1 MSNKL
6 LNKVKSQ
13 YNTTSKLLNKVNKLS
28 LDVVYGKGIS
38 DEAGATQSIRAQ
50 SNQNLANKL
59 TKNLSLFKT
68 LIALKQLNTYDLCNP
83 LNFSANKLFPL
94 DSVVGGK
101 LQQIAGV
108 IKEIQAALRG
118 FSIIPGTI
126 EVEAISENGQEIKT
140 GNIVLSLKRPS
151 DQPIANG
158 TTVFITQIDDSNI
171 GVQMTGTVESSLVP
185 LEVNQIP
192 EETYDAVINITSFSP
207 LEPPYAVNKNGI
219 VLKDEEGNPILRKF
233 TNFKLEIQK
242 TSTSDI
248 RQIAKETREIAELLR
263 SIGIGDFA
271 DDIADIQVVP
281 GLSKLAETARK
292 IVDIVNT
299 PVAAVSQAN
308 NAIPT
313 GQISNRQEAI
323 ADFLDGG
330 LTAQQVLD
338 RAKIFSDFA
347 RKLEPFSN
355 FDFSLDSIFKKQ
367 VEEINKI
374 LNGVIPFG
382 DLAKFIKA
390 VANGIRFIV
399 GIVSFIILL
408 LKVINTILKVLIT
421 ITKVLI
427 KVIKIVRRILKI
439 IGLLTGGAL
448 LKLGEKLRHIQ
459 DALQAVVD
467 ILSKVNRIIEALLRP
482 LLLIKKYLKEIV
494 IELTKLS
501 VKLESC
507 ENLKD
512 SDITKDI
519 LDATKL
525 AVITARNLDNTVT
538 ADDRDVNI
546 LSTLPSVSLAT
557 GVNFNESEAQVFREN
572 LPYYNNSKFIDNP
585 NGFLF
590 NLRENIIGFDQFGN
604 LVFYSPLVSLASGV
618 NFDESEAQ
626 QFRENLR
633 YYTFDKFRNN
643 EIVLALLNEADRLSA
658 ENIKNAKEV
667 DPNDVFGNFQE
678 RFMGYTIK
686 IQEER
691 PLQNPSNTQVKT
703 RRRGIA
709 LDGNEKL
716 VVSTELTFNENLTTI
731 VQEVKF
737 KIKRNIELGLL
748 SINTTDKLGVD
759 VSDSDALDMT
769 AGIGAPPLIV
779 NDIKAE
785 ANNRAA
791 SNIASKPDPE
801 ANIPFEAR
809 IGNEPFEPQEAPPNA
824 PSQTSDKSSPAKVSP
839 LDQLVD
845 QGFNDFI
852 QTNPSLKKIQDTI
865 DLIFRASPQQL
876 DQILNQPG
884 NQELDP
890 EEFAAN
896 LKESIL
902 DEIDPNPEK
911 IQEVKDK
918 TDQWYEGLKEKAKIE
933 YEEFIKTKKLKQP
946 KPEFQQFFQD
956 LEEQE
961 LPKWIKFLLRQ
972 RYTETEVESGL
983 EKNEIRDKFKILING
998 NDVKVTIRRAFKRKG
1013 GFSQ

>member
-13 YNTTSKLLNKVNKLS
+13 YNTTSKLLNKVNRLS
-28 LDVVYGKGIS
+28 LDIVYGKGIS

-59 TKNLSLFKT
+59 TKNLSLFKA
-68 LIALKQLNTYDLCNP
+68 LIALKQLNTYDICNP

-94 DSVVGGK
+94 DSIVGGK
-101 LQQIAGV
+101 LQQVAGV

-140 GNIVLSLKRPS
+140 GLMTLSLKRPS

-158 TTVFITQIDDSNI
+158 TTVFITQADDENI

-185 LEVNQIP
+185 LEVDQIP

-207 LEPPYAVNKNGI
+207 LEPPYAKNKNG
-219 VLKDEEGNPILRKF
+219 VTLKDEEGNPIPRKF
-233 TNFKLEIQK
+233 TNFKLEVQK
-242 TSTSDI
+242 VSTSDI

-263 SIGIGDFA
+263 SIGIADFA
-271 DDIADIQVVP
+271 DDIADIQAVP
-281 GLSKLAETARK
+281 GLSKLAETAK
-292 IVDIVNT
+292 NIVDIVNA
-299 PVAAVSQAN
+299 PIASVSQTG
-308 NAIPT
+308 IPT
-313 GQISNRQEAI
+313 GQIANRQEAI

-338 RAKIFSDFA
+338 RARIFSDFA
-347 RKLEPFSN
+347 RKLEPFAN

-367 VEEINKI
+367 VEEINNI

-382 DLAKFIKA
+382 DLAKFVKA
-390 VANGIRFIV
+390 VARGVRFIV

-408 LKVINTILKVLIT
+408 LKVINTILKVLIV
-421 ITKVLI
+421 IIKVLKKI
-427 KVIKIVRRILKI
+427 IKIVRRIIKI
-439 IGLLTGGAL
+439 LGLLTGGAL
-448 LKLGEKLRHIQ
+448 LKLGEKLRHIE
-459 DALQAVVD
+459 DALQQIIDV
-467 ILSKVNRIIEALLRP
+467 LSKINNIVEALLRP

-501 VKLESC
+501 VKLETC

-512 SDITKDI
+512 SDLTKDI

-525 AVITARNLDNTVT
+525 AAITARNLDNVVT

-737 KIKRNIELGLL
+737 KIKRNIELGLI

-791 SNIASKPDPE
+791 SNISSKPDPE

-809 IGNEPFEPQEAPPNA
+809 IGNEPFVEQELPPTSLPQTADKGSEAK
-824 PSQTSDKSSPAKVSP
+824 TSP

-852 QTNPSLKKIQDTI
+852 QTNPSLKKVQDTI
-865 DLIFRASPQQL
+865 DLVFRATPQQL
-876 DQILNQPG
+876 NQILNQPG
-884 NQELDP
+884 NEELDP
-890 EEFAAN
+890 EQFATS
-896 LKESIL
+896 LKQSIL
-902 DEIDPNPEK
+902 DEVDPNPEK

-946 KPEFQQFFQD
+946 KPQFEQFFQD
-956 LEEQE
+956 IEEQE

>member
-13 YNTTSKLLNKVNKLS
+13 YNTTSKLLNKVNRLS
-28 LDVVYGKGIS
+28 LDIVYGKGIS

-68 LIALKQLNTYDLCNP
+68 LVALKQLNTYDICNP

-94 DSVVGGK
+94 DSIVGGK
-101 LQQIAGV
+101 LQQVAGV

-140 GNIVLSLKRPS
+140 GLITLSLKRPS

-158 TTVFITQIDDSNI
+158 TTVFITQADDENI
-171 GVQMTGTVESSLVP
+171 GVQMAGTVESSLVP
-185 LEVNQIP
+185 LEVDEIP
-192 EETYDAVINITSFSP
+192 EETYDAIINITSFSP
-207 LEPPYAVNKNGI
+207 LEPPYAKNKNG
-219 VLKDEEGNPILRKF
+219 VTLKDEDGNPIPRKF
-233 TNFKLEIQK
+233 TNFKLEVQK
-242 TSTSDI
+242 VSTSDI
-248 RQIAKETREIAELLR
+248 RQIAKETREIAELFR
-263 SIGIGDFA
+263 SIGIADFA
-271 DDIADIQVVP
+271 DDIADIQAVP
-281 GLSKLAETARK
+281 GLSKLAETAK
-292 IVDIVNT
+292 NIVDIVNA
-299 PVAAVSQAN
+299 PIAAVSQTG
-308 NAIPT
+308 IPT
-313 GQISNRQEAI
+313 GQIANRQEAI

-338 RAKIFSDFA
+338 RARIFSDFA
-347 RKLEPFSN
+347 RKLEPFAR

-374 LNGVIPFG
+374 LNGVVPFG
-382 DLAKFIKA
+382 DLAKFVKA
-390 VANGIRFIV
+390 VARGVRFIV

-408 LKVINTILKVLIT
+408 LKVINTILKVLI
-421 ITKVLI
+421 IIIKVLKKI
-427 KVIKIVRRILKI
+427 IKIVRKI
-439 IGLLTGGAL
+439 IKLLGLLTGGAL
-448 LKLGEKLRHIQ
+448 LKLAEKLRHIE
-459 DALQAVVD
+459 DALQQIIDVLTKLNNV
-467 ILSKVNRIIEALLRP
+467 IEALLRP

-501 VKLESC
+501 VKLETC

-512 SDITKDI
+512 SDLTKDI

-525 AVITARNLDNTVT
+525 AAITARNLDNVVT
-538 ADDRDVNI
+538 ADDRDINI
-546 LSTLPSVSLAT
+546 SIAS
-557 GVNFNESEAQVFREN
+557 GVEFNESEAQTFREN
-572 LPYYNNSKFIDNP
+572 LPYYNNSKFIDNQ

-643 EIVLALLNEADRLSA
+643 EIVLALLNEADKLSA
-658 ENIKNAKEV
+658 ENIKNAREV

-691 PLQNPSNTQVKT
+691 PLQKPANTQVKT

-737 KIKRNIELGLL
+737 KIKRNIELGLI

-759 VSDSDALDMT
+759 VSDSDVLDMT

-791 SNIASKPDPE
+791 SNISSKPDPE

-809 IGNEPFEPQEAPPNA
+809 IGNEPFVEQELPPTSIPQTADKGSEAK
-824 PSQTSDKSSPAKVSP
+824 TSP

-865 DLIFRASPQQL
+865 DLVFRATPQQL
-876 DQILNQPG
+876 NQILNQPG
-884 NQELDP
+884 NEELDP
-890 EEFAAN
+890 EQFAVS
-896 LKESIL
+896 LKQSIL
-902 DEIDPNPEK
+902 DEVDPNPEK

-933 YEEFIKTKKLKQP
+933 YEEFIKTIRLKQP
-946 KPEFQQFFQD
+946 KPEFEQYFQD
-956 LEEQE
+956 IEEQE

-983 EKNEIRDKFKILING
+983 EKNEIRDKFKIQIND
-998 NDVKVTIRRAFKRKG
+998 NDVKVTIRRAFKRKSI
-1013 GFSQ
+1013 SQ